1 MIHPRATAN
10 VPPAA
15 FPDGRP
21 AAPPRP
27 AQGVS
32 RRSSAAR
39 IGAQTTTGGVVVV
52 VADSSAIGSSAAWP
66 DRRLDHRPHSPRST
80 GRAPPTASRRPA
92 CPAALGRPPRAP
104 LPGVSLATPHI
115 PRAAPPQTLATR
127 AQLSKREDRRTA
139 KED

>member
-52 VADSSAIGSSAAWP
+52 ADSAAIGSSSALP

-80 GRAPPTASRRPA
+80 GRALLAAPLVVVQPHDVVLAEVVAVLPADLGRCCGPDAPPLREHRRPH
-92 CPAALGRPPRAP
+92 PPGP
-104 LPGVSLATPHI
+104 
-115 PRAAPPQTLATR
+115 
-127 AQLSKREDRRTA
+127 
-139 KED
+139 